1 MAISVTTFER
11 QFSDFAEA
19 IRSGREPLSNGED
32 GYRALEF
39 VLVGLSILPRE
50 RPVSLGVN

>member
-11 QFSDFAEA
+11 QFIDFAEA
-19 IRSGREPLSNGED
+19 IRAGREPLSNGED

-39 VLVGLSILPRE
+39 VLSVYQSCREKRAVSI
-50 RPVSLGVN
+50 GGN